1 MRSPR
6 YTILIANRNTGSIR
20 RLTVARI
27 PLMAAIISVLSVP
40 TFVGLAGLGARQSS
54 LAEIQGLQT
63 TNEGLRLENESYRA
77 ATGELAAQ
85 IDTLQTALTELTEQA
100 QLDPQTRQAIQ
111 RLPPIVK
118 SRAAGG
124 GTIPPALIA
133 PAGRSSTTPEG
144 TFGILRDLLGV
155 LEDRLASVKTRI
167 EGQQTL
173 AAATP
178 SIWPVTGYLSSWFGM
193 RKDPFTGQP
202 DFHGGLDISANG
214 GTPVR
219 ATADGEVESTGYM
232 GNYGNAVMI
241 NHGFGIATRY
251 GHLSGFAVRSGQRVK
266 RGQVLGYVGA
276 TGRAT
281 STHLHYEILLNGRP
295 INPLN
300 LLARP

>member
-6 YTILIANRNTGSIR
+6 YTILIANRNTGSVR
-20 RLTVARI
+20 RLTVGRI
-27 PLMAAIISVLSVP
+27 PLMAGIIAVLSVP
-40 TFVGLAGLGARQSS
+40 TFIGLAGFGARQSS
-54 LAEIQGLQT
+54 LAEIHVLQT
-63 TNEGLRLENESYRA
+63 SNEGLRLENESYRA

-85 IDTLQTALTELTEQA
+85 IDTLQTALGELSEQA
-100 QLDPQTRQAIQ
+100 QLDPQTRRAIQ
-111 RLPPIVK
+111 QLPPIVR

-124 GTIPPALIA
+124 GTVAPERIA
-133 PAGRSSTTPEG
+133 PTGPADN

-202 DFHGGLDISANG
+202 DFHSGLDISANG

-241 NHGFGIATRY
+241 SHGFGIATRY